1 MPIDLAAVKNIIFD
15 LGNVLLNL
23 DFNASIQAFR
33 KLGLADEVVDSGQAY
48 SDPVFYELETG
59 QVSAEGFRKRIREIL
74 NNPEIPDEQIDD
86 AWCAMVL
93 DIPAERVEVVK
104 KLREKFNVY
113 LFSNTNEIHI
123 NRLHAEFKNDHGVDF
138 PSLFVKDFYSHEIGE
153 RKPDLSAYQKVI
165 RLSGVQPEETLFVD
179 DLENNI
185 DAAHEAG
192 LKTFWLKKEMELT
205 EVFNG
210 SL

>member
-1 MPIDLAAVKNIIFD
+1 MPIDLTAVKNIIFD

-23 DFNASIQAFR
+23 DFNASIHAFR
-33 KLGLADEVVDSGQAY
+33 KLGLNSEVVDSRQAY

-59 QVSAEGFRKRIREIL
+59 QISAGGFRERIREIL
-74 NNPEIPDEQIDD
+74 NNPEISDEQIDD

-104 KLREKFNVY
+104 KLQGKYNVY

-123 NRLHAEFKNDHGVDF
+123 NRLHAEFKNQHGIDF

-153 RKPDLSAYQKVI
+153 RKPELSAYQKVI
-165 RLSGVQPEETLFVD
+165 RLSGVQPGETLFVD
-179 DLENNI
+179 DLEKNI
-185 DAAHEAG
+185 DAARDAG
-192 LKTFWLKKEMELT
+192 LKTFWLKDGMELT

>member
-1 MPIDLAAVKNIIFD
+1 MEGIKNIIFD

-59 QVSAEGFRKRIREIL
+59 QVSAKGFRKRIRWIL
-74 NNPEIPDEQIDD
+74 NNHAVTDKQVDD

-93 DIPAERVEVVK
+93 DIPPERVEVVQ
-104 KLREKFNVY
+104 KLQENFNVY

-123 NRLHAEFKNDHGVDF
+123 NKLHAEFKKQHGIDF
-138 PSLFVKDFYSHEIGE
+138 PSLFEKDFYSHEIGE
-153 RKPDLSAYQKVI
+153 RKPDLSAYRKVI

-179 DLENNI
+179 DLERNI
-185 DAAHEAG
+185 DAAREAG
-192 LKTFWLKKEMELT
+192 LKTFWLKKGMEMT
-205 EVFNG
+205 NVFNG
-210 SL
+210 LL

>member
-1 MPIDLAAVKNIIFD
+1 MPIDLTAVKNIIFD

-23 DFNASIQAFR
+23 DFNASIEAFR

-59 QVSAEGFRKRIREIL
+59 QVSAEGFRERIREIL
-74 NNPEIPDEQIDD
+74 NNPEIQDEQIDD

-93 DIPAERVEVVK
+93 GIPDERVEVVK
-104 KLREKFNVY
+104 KLQEKFNVY

-123 NRLHAEFKNDHGVDF
+123 NRLHAEFKNEHGIDF

-179 DLENNI
+179 DLEHNI
-185 DAAHEAG
+185 AAAREAG

-205 EVFNG
+205 KVFNG